1 MMRPDMTRLSI
12 DVEKDLYKL
21 IKHSATFEDKTIR
34 DFVVEAIRERLKTR
48 LPAQQK
54 RFNEL
59 TRLTLEKAERGE
71 DLYRYQS
78 LDDFVAEMKN
88 TAFEE
93 E

>member
-12 DVEKDLYKL
+12 DVEKDLYQR

-34 DFVVEAIRERLKTR
+34 DFVVEAILKRLKTR
-48 LPAQQK
+48 LPEQQ
-54 RFNEL
+54 RTFNEL

-78 LDDFVAEMKN
+78 LDAFVAEMKN